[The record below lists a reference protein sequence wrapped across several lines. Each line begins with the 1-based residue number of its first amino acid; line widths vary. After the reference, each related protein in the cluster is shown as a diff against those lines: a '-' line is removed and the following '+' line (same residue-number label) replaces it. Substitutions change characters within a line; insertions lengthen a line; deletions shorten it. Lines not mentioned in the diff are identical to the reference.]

1 MFRCL
6 AGFVLCFLLA
16 LMGAST
22 VAAADCQF
30 VLGFNTLRDL
40 IGHDIVGE
48 CLENE
53 HYNEIGDSVQQTTGG
68 LMAWRKADN
77 WTAFTDGYRTWV
89 NGPNGLQQRL
99 NTERFEW
106 EADYAPG
113 GGIATPTPGP
123 ISIRGSG
130 SMGTAGI
137 EVPFRNAIVMI
148 NHRVGPSF
156 GYHRFSVTA
165 YGSTIT
171 DFLGDCKDS
180 IGLVDRY
187 TRGPFYGDLPLWSCR
202 SETVG
207 EVVFDIDAPE
217 ESEWE
222 IEIRPFLESPEVA
235 LAGFQGNGEKEIEVS
250 GVFVSPGVKVWDFEH
265 NGEGTFEVVAYCNGS
280 YPETIVSEEGKVSG
294 SGVFDLPLDRRCI
307 FLVEADGPFR
317 IAPRG

>member
-40 IGHDIVGE
+40 IGHEIVGE

-53 HYNEIGDSVQQTTGG
+53 HYNEISDSVQQTTGG

-113 GGIATPTPGP
+113 GGVATPTPVPTPTPFAPGTYRVGVDIQAGIYRGNAGFGILESCYWERLKGVSGDFSDILANDNAIGQFYVELLSTDSYFSVRCEMLP
-123 ISIRGSG
+123 IEAWPQPDALSSTIEAGTYLVGRDIAPGTYRGKAGSG
-130 SMGTAGI
+130 ILESCYWERLRDLTGASGSI
-137 EVPFRNAIVMI
+137 ISNDNAI
-148 NHRVGPSF
+148 
-156 GYHRFSVTA
+156 
-165 YGSTIT
+165 
-171 DFLGDCKDS
+171 
-180 IGLVDRY
+180 
-187 TRGPFYGDLPLWSCR
+187 
-202 SETVG
+202 
-207 EVVFDIDAPE
+207 
-217 ESEWE
+217 
-222 IEIRPFLESPEVA
+222 
-235 LAGFQGNGEKEIEVS
+235 
-250 GVFVSPGVKVWDFEH
+250 
-265 NGEGTFEVVAYCNGS
+265 GTFFVAVEV
-280 YPETIVSEEGKVSG
+280 T
-294 SGVFDLPLDRRCI
+294 DRALTTRCALE
-307 FLVEADGPFR
+307 LVN
-317 IAPRG
+317 